1 MTATAQ
7 ALIDR
12 YRCPE
17 AFVNL
22 PLRGRL
28 SETAGFFRF
37 GPGITCYGRSSAGTR
52 ARSAQPLLYDASNDV
67 GVENSEL
74 LLPFNPTEIID
85 NLRWEGYVRPDSRIR
100 TFAKRAY
107 YSLRPF
113 LSDAARRRYSK
124 GPAEGLG
131 QTDISELARRH
142 NAGGHLREAD
152 VFVNARVG
160 CRSSSFRMV
169 LDQMAHVAAC

>member
-85 NLRWEGYVRPDSRIR
+85 NLRWERYVRPDSRIR

-107 YSLRPF
+107 YSCARFCQTRREGAIQRAQLRDWGRLIFPNWPVDTTLEDLCEKPMSLSMRALGVDRVPF
-113 LSDAARRRYSK
+113 VWFWTRWR
-124 GPAEGLG
+124 
-131 QTDISELARRH
+131 T
-142 NAGGHLREAD
+142 
-152 VFVNARVG
+152 
-160 CRSSSFRMV
+160 
-169 LDQMAHVAAC
+169 

>member
-52 ARSAQPLLYDASNDV
+52 AAHSPCCMTHR
-67 GVENSEL
+67 
-74 LLPFNPTEIID
+74 TM
-85 NLRWEGYVRPDSRIR
+85 WEWR
-100 TFAKRAY
+100 TR
-107 YSLRPF
+107 
-113 LSDAARRRYSK
+113 
-124 GPAEGLG
+124 
-131 QTDISELARRH
+131 
-142 NAGGHLREAD
+142 N
-152 VFVNARVG
+152 
-160 CRSSSFRMV
+160 SSSRSIQRKLSTISAGRATSALIPEFARSRSVRTTPCARFCQTRREGAIQRAQLRDWGRLIFPNWPVDTTLEDLCEKPMSLSMRALGV
-169 LDQMAHVAAC
+169 DRVPFVWFWTRWRT